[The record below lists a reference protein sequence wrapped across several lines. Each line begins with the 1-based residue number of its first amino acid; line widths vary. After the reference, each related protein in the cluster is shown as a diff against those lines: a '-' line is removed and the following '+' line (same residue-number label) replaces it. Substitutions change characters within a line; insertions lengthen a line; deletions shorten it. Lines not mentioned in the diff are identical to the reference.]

1 MPPLIA
7 ADYLAEAFWR
17 QVVDGQAAGYALM
30 QAKLNLVEEM
40 TRKQGFLDGEDQK
53 TILSFILFGDPLA
66 LHDGIKSMPKPILRV
81 KSHAD
86 VKTISDSD
94 MEPDDNKDHL
104 PNGVSKEVEK
114 IVKSYLPGLQ
124 NAEMKLNKSYG
135 NIDNQTTGKTK
146 DPQRYVVTL
155 EKSIDLDNNIVHHHF
170 ARMTFDQKGKLVKF
184 TTSR

>member
-7 ADYLAEAFWR
+7 ADYLAESFWR
-17 QVVDGQAAGYALM
+17 QVVEGQAAGYALI

-66 LHDGIKSMPKPILRV
+66 LHDGIQSMPKPILRV

-94 MEPDDNKDHL
+94 MELDFDKDHL

-124 NAEMKLNKSYG
+124 NAEMKLSKSYG
-135 NIDNQTTGKTK
+135 NLDNQNNGKNS

-155 EKSIDLDNNIVHHHF
+155 EKSIDLDTNIAHHHF